1 MANFI
6 LRNPIV
12 FIDGTGFDTV
22 PDNEEIFANTRPQ
35 KNISFNIGQAVSTTS
50 NTVFNQLSTE
60 KLIIDNQSLVLTKNV
75 ISGSFTQTGNQ
86 TLSSNLNVSGN
97 LSILGDLTFETIE
110 AELTQTSTIFK
121 SGSTIFGNDT
131 TDKQFFTGSLFLS
144 GSKKINGYSINEIS
158 NDTSLSDS
166 SATALVT
173 ENAVISASQE
183 SDDELAY
190 LRKSFTKIGTITNSS
205 TASFSAVT
213 ASSPGILT
221 NTSEVDFMF
230 FNNGM
235 LMEYNAIQ
243 IQQTGSNFLLK
254 VDNNSI
260 GYDLESGDEIVAFG
274 KFNS

>member
-6 LRNPIV
+6 LKNPIT
-12 FIDGTGFDTV
+12 FIDGTGFDTT
-22 PDNEEIFANTRPQ
+22 PDSQDIFANTNQ
-35 KNISFNIGQAVSTTS
+35 TITFAISQIVDSGS
-50 NTVFNQLSTE
+50 NVVFNQINSN
-60 KLIIDNQSLVLTKNV
+60 KLNIDNGTLILSGST
-75 ISGSFTQTGNQ
+75 ISGSFTHTGNQ
-86 TLSSNLNVSGN
+86 TISNNLNVSGN
-97 LSILGDLTFETIE
+97 LSVLGTLTFEKIE
-110 AELTQTSTIFK
+110 AELSQSITIFE
-121 SGSTIFGNDT
+121 SGSTIFGDDSNDLH
-131 TDKQFFTGSLFLS
+131 KVSGSLLLS
-144 GSKKINGYSINEIS
+144 GSSKVNGYLFSEIS
-158 NDTSLSDS
+158 NDTSLEDS
-166 SATALVT
+166 STTSLVT
-173 ENAVISASQE
+173 ENSVISASQA
-183 SDDELAY
+183 SNDELEY
-190 LRKSFTKIGTITNSS
+190 LRKSFTKVGTVTNSS

>member
-6 LRNPIV
+6 LKNPIT
-12 FIDGTGFDTV
+12 FIDGTGFDTT
-22 PDNEEIFANTRPQ
+22 PDSQDIFANTNQ
-35 KNISFNIGQAVSTTS
+35 TITFAISQIVGSGS
-50 NTVFNQLSTE
+50 NVVFNQINSN
-60 KLIIDNQSLVLTKNV
+60 KLNIDNGTLILSGST

-86 TLSSNLNVSGN
+86 TISNNLNVSGN
-97 LSILGDLTFETIE
+97 LSVLGTLTFEKIE
-110 AELTQTSTIFK
+110 AELSQSITIFE
-121 SGSTIFGNDT
+121 SGSTIFGDDSNDLH
-131 TDKQFFTGSLFLS
+131 KVSGSLLLS
-144 GSKKINGYSINEIS
+144 GSSKVDGYLFSEIS
-158 NDTSLSDS
+158 NDTSLEDS
-166 SATALVT
+166 STTSLVT
-173 ENAVISASQE
+173 ENSVISASQA
-183 SDDELAY
+183 SNDELEY
-190 LRKSFTKIGTITNSS
+190 LRKSFTKVGTVTNSS

-235 LMEYNAIQ
+235 LMEYNAIE
-243 IQQTGSNFLLK
+243 IQQAGSNLLLK

>member
-6 LRNPIV
+6 LKNPIT
-12 FIDGTGFDTV
+12 FIDGTGFDTT
-22 PDNEEIFANTRPQ
+22 PDSQDIFANTNQ
-35 KNISFNIGQAVSTTS
+35 TITFAISQEVSSGS
-50 NTVFNQLSTE
+50 NVVFNQINSN
-60 KLIIDNQSLVLTKNV
+60 KLNIDNGTLILSGST

-86 TLSSNLNVSGN
+86 TISNNLNVSGN
-97 LSILGDLTFETIE
+97 LSVLGTLTFEKIE
-110 AELTQTSTIFK
+110 AELSQSITIFE
-121 SGSTIFGNDT
+121 SGSTIFGDDSNDLH
-131 TDKQFFTGSLFLS
+131 KVSGSLLLS
-144 GSKKINGYSINEIS
+144 GSSKVDGYLFSEIS
-158 NDTSLSDS
+158 NDTSLEDS
-166 SATALVT
+166 STTSLVT
-173 ENAVISASQE
+173 ENSVISASQA
-183 SDDELAY
+183 SNDELEY
-190 LRKSFTKIGTITNSS
+190 LRKSFTKVGTVTNSS

-235 LMEYNAIQ
+235 LMEYNAIE
-243 IQQTGSNFLLK
+243 IQQAGSNLLLK

>member
-6 LRNPIV
+6 LKNPIT
-12 FIDGTGFDTV
+12 FIDGTGFDTT
-22 PDNEEIFANTRPQ
+22 PDSQDIFANTNQ
-35 KNISFNIGQAVSTTS
+35 TITFAISQIVGSGS
-50 NTVFNQLSTE
+50 NVVFNQINSN
-60 KLIIDNQSLVLTKNV
+60 KLNIDNGTLILSGST
-75 ISGSFTQTGNQ
+75 ISGSFTHTGNQ
-86 TLSSNLNVSGN
+86 TISNNLNVSGN
-97 LSILGDLTFETIE
+97 LSVLGTLTFEKIE
-110 AELTQTSTIFK
+110 AELSQSITIFE
-121 SGSTIFGNDT
+121 SGSTIFGDDSNDLH
-131 TDKQFFTGSLFLS
+131 KVSGSLLLS
-144 GSKKINGYSINEIS
+144 GSSKVNGYLFSEIS
-158 NDTSLSDS
+158 NDTSLEDS
-166 SATALVT
+166 STTSLVT
-173 ENAVISASQE
+173 ENSVISASQA
-183 SDDELAY
+183 SNDELEY
-190 LRKSFTKIGTITNSS
+190 LRKSFTKVGTVTNSS

-243 IQQTGSNFLLK
+243 IQQTGSNLLLK

>member
-1 MANFI
+1 MEI
-6 LRNPIV
+6 LLLLSLSN
-12 FIDGTGFDTV
+12 
-22 PDNEEIFANTRPQ
+22 
-35 KNISFNIGQAVSTTS
+35 FNILKV
-50 NTVFNQLSTE
+50 
-60 KLIIDNQSLVLTKNV
+60 
-75 ISGSFTQTGNQ
+75 
-86 TLSSNLNVSGN
+86 
-97 LSILGDLTFETIE
+97 
-110 AELTQTSTIFK
+110 
-121 SGSTIFGNDT
+121 
-131 TDKQFFTGSLFLS
+131 
-144 GSKKINGYSINEIS
+144 NGYLFNEIS
-158 NDTSLSDS
+158 NDTSLGDS
-166 SATALVT
+166 SPTSLIT
-173 ENAVISASQE
+173 ENSVISASQA
-183 SDDELAY
+183 SNDELAY

>member
-6 LRNPIV
+6 LKNPIT
-12 FIDGTGFDTV
+12 FIDGTGFDTT
-22 PDNEEIFANTRPQ
+22 PDSQDIFASTNQTITFA
-35 KNISFNIGQAVSTTS
+35 ISQVVGSGS
-50 NTVFNQLSTE
+50 NVVFNQINSN
-60 KLIIDNQSLVLTKNV
+60 KLNIDNGTLILSGST
-75 ISGSFTQTGNQ
+75 ISGSFTHTGNQ
-86 TLSSNLNVSGN
+86 TISNNLNVSGN
-97 LSILGDLTFETIE
+97 LSVLGTLTFEKIE
-110 AELTQTSTIFK
+110 AELSQSITIFE
-121 SGSTIFGNDT
+121 SGSTIFGDDSNDLH
-131 TDKQFFTGSLFLS
+131 KVSGSLLLS
-144 GSKKINGYSINEIS
+144 GSSKVNGYLFSEIS
-158 NDTSLSDS
+158 NDTSLEDS
-166 SATALVT
+166 STTSLVT
-173 ENAVISASQE
+173 ENSVISASQT
-183 SDDELAY
+183 SNDELEY
-190 LRKSFTKIGTITNSS
+190 LRKSFTKVGTVTNSS

>member
-6 LRNPIV
+6 LKNPIR
-12 FIDGTGFDTV
+12 FTDGTGFDTT
-22 PDNEEIFANTRPQ
+22 PDSEDIFANSNQTITFA
-35 KNISFNIGQAVSTTS
+35 ISQIVGSGS
-50 NTVFNQLSTE
+50 NVVFNQINSN
-60 KLIIDNQSLVLTKNV
+60 KLNIDNGTLILSGST

-86 TLSSNLNVSGN
+86 TISNNLNVNGN
-97 LSILGDLTFETIE
+97 LSVLGTLTFEKIE
-110 AELTQTSTIFK
+110 SELTQSYTIFK
-121 SGSTIFGNDT
+121 SGSTIFGDDINDIH
-131 TDKQFFTGSLFLS
+131 FMTGSFLLS
-144 GSKKINGYSINEIS
+144 GSKKINGYSVNEIS

-166 SATALVT
+166 SATSLVT
-173 ENAVISASQE
+173 ENSVISASQS
-183 SDDELAY
+183 SDDEIEY
-190 LRKSFTKIGTITNSS
+190 LRKSFTKVGTITNSS

-235 LMEYNAIQ
+235 LMEYDAIQ
-243 IQQTGSNFLLK
+243 IQQAGSNLLLK
-254 VDNNSI
+254 VNNNSI

>member
-6 LRNPIV
+6 LKNPIR
-12 FIDGTGFDTV
+12 FTDGTGFDTT
-22 PDNEEIFANTRPQ
+22 PDSQDIFANTNQ
-35 KNISFNIGQAVSTTS
+35 TITFAISQIVGSGS
-50 NTVFNQLSTE
+50 NVVFNQINSN
-60 KLIIDNQSLVLTKNV
+60 KLNIDNGTLILSGST

-86 TLSSNLNVSGN
+86 TISNNLNVSGN
-97 LSILGDLTFETIE
+97 LSVLGTLTFEKIE
-110 AELTQTSTIFK
+110 AELSQSITIFE
-121 SGSTIFGNDT
+121 SGSTIFGDDSNDLH
-131 TDKQFFTGSLFLS
+131 KVTGSLLLS
-144 GSKKINGYSINEIS
+144 GSNKVNGYLFNEIS
-158 NDTSLSDS
+158 NDTSLGDS
-166 SATALVT
+166 SPTSLVT
-173 ENAVISASQE
+173 ENSVISASQA
-183 SDDELAY
+183 SNDELEY
-190 LRKSFTKIGTITNSS
+190 LRKSFTKVGTVTNSS

-235 LMEYNAIQ
+235 LMEYNAIE
-243 IQQTGSNFLLK
+243 IQQAGSNLLLK